1 MDFGVLGP
9 LTVRRAGVPLE
20 LGTPKGQMLLAVL
33 LSRPGRTVT
42 DDALVE
48 AVWGAEQPKSATKNV
63 QTYVHRLRRRLG
75 DPGRITR
82 EGRGYRLRADRGE
95 LDSARFED
103 LADAAR
109 AAPAAGDHERS
120 RRLFDEALGLWRG
133 PAFGEIADVPALRAE
148 ATRLDELRLG
158 VLEERVDVDLRLGRH
173 GEVLGELTA
182 LTMEHPFRER
192 MWAQL
197 MLALYRCGRRA
208 DALLAYLQVRDVLVE
223 ETGLEPGHRL
233 RDLHRAVLGEDPA
246 LDRVT
251 VGAEAHA
258 PDRTAVTMPG
268 PTPDRVGVAADEL
281 APGRPAF
288 AAEDP
293 AQRPAPDLTPG
304 RTAVTA
310 EDPAPGTD
318 PAPAPGPDPGTAAPG
333 TTPGPAPDL
342 PVLVSEEQARAD
354 VARARMLP
362 PALGD
367 FSGQERELA
376 EIEAVLRTRHAA
388 DEPAATVTISGPGG
402 VGKTALAVQ
411 AAHRLRSAYPDGRLF
426 ATLAGT
432 RTQPASATA
441 VLGRFL
447 RALGVPATAVPD
459 DPEERVDLY
468 RGLLAERRILVVLDD
483 AYNEAQLAP
492 LLPASGTC
500 GVIATGRVRLGGLG
514 GAHRVELR
522 EMSEADSA
530 ALLRGSTG
538 GRLATAS
545 GAELSELVR
554 LCARLPLALRIAGSL
569 LVSRPHWRP
578 ADLVSRLA
586 DEQHRLDALRYRDL
600 EVRASF
606 GLSYEGLRPGA
617 RRLFRLLGL
626 LEAPDFPLWAAAAAV
641 DTELREAQE
650 LLDELVDVHLLD
662 VRPPDASG
670 TPYGG
675 QARYAFHDLIRA
687 YARERAE
694 AEETAAARD
703 GSVVRVLGALLAFT
717 DIADRDHMG
726 QNMFQQDA
734 ARWEPARVEAG
745 LPPSVPPMELLD
757 AERASLVAGVR
768 QAAELGR
775 DELCWEL
782 AVGGHA
788 LFETERYFDDWQE
801 CYDTAMGLARA
812 AGNLRG
818 RARLLISMAG
828 LLYTRRRYGPAEES
842 NTEAMGLFERIGDR
856 RGYLEALS
864 NAPFFLVP
872 NGRLTEAI
880 TAGREAYER
889 LDAGGQAAAALHAY
903 SQVGLAHL
911 QAGRPERAVAVLT
924 EIVAG
929 ARKQG
934 IRTLIARDTYW
945 LGQAQLALGRH
956 QEAEDSFA
964 ELTECA
970 RGIGASGPF
979 YTAHAWGCLH
989 LARGE
994 FTEARSRLLE
1004 GVEVARALHD
1014 PMFETRV
1021 LVDLLDARLYELHD
1035 GQDAQDAQDGHD
1047 APALAAAIVQG
1058 EHAVE
1063 VARGIDYPYLLAGV
1077 LEKLARLRAAAG
1089 DPGVAKDLDDEAAA
1103 LRDTIH

>member
-9 LTVRRAGVPLE
+9 PAVWRAGVPLE
-20 LGTPKGQMLLAVL
+20 LGTPKGRLLLAVL
-33 LSRPGRTVT
+33 LSRPGRPVT
-42 DDALVE
+42 EDALVE
-48 AVWGAEQPKSATKNV
+48 AVWGEEQPKSAAKNV
-63 QTYVHRLRRRLG
+63 QTYVHRLRQRLG

-82 EGRGYRLRADRGE
+82 EGRGYLLHAGRDE

-109 AAPAAGDHERS
+109 AALADGEHDRS
-120 RRLFDEALGLWRG
+120 HRLFDEALGLWRG
-133 PAFGEIADVPALRAE
+133 PAFAGIADVPALSSE
-148 ATRLDELRLG
+148 ATRLDELWLG
-158 VLEERVDVDLRLGRH
+158 VVEERVDVDLRLGRH
-173 GEVLGELTA
+173 SEVLGELTA

-208 DALLAYLQVRDVLVE
+208 DALLAYRQVRDVLVE

-233 RDLHRAVLGEDPA
+233 RDLHRAILGEDPS
-246 LDRVT
+246 LDRAVLDP
-251 VGAEAHA
+251 VPA
-258 PDRTAVTMPG
+258 PDRATLGEARA
-268 PTPDRVGVAADEL
+268 PDRSAAASVAAS
-281 APGRPAF
+281 AAAAASV
-288 AAEDP
+288 AAEERD
-293 AQRPAPDLTPG
+293 RPN
-304 RTAVTA
+304 
-310 EDPAPGTD
+310 
-318 PAPAPGPDPGTAAPG
+318 
-333 TTPGPAPDL
+333 TT
-342 PVLVSEEQARAD
+342 V
-354 VARARMLP
+354 ARMLP

-367 FSGQERELA
+367 FSGQQAELT
-376 EIEAVLRTRHAA
+376 EIGAVLRPGRAA
-388 DEPAATVTISGPGG
+388 DEPAAVVTISGPGG

-411 AAHRLRSAYPDGRLF
+411 ASHRLRSAYPDGQLF
-426 ATLAGT
+426 AALAGA
-432 RTQPASATA
+432 RTQPVSPAT

-459 DPEERVDLY
+459 DPEERADLY

-483 AYNEAQLAP
+483 AFNEEQLAP

-514 GAHRVELR
+514 GAHRIELR
-522 EMSEADSA
+522 EMSEADSLA
-530 ALLRGSTG
+530 MLRDSTD
-538 GRLATAS
+538 GRLASAS
-545 GAELSELVR
+545 RAELSGLVR

-569 LVSRPHWRP
+569 LVSRPHWGL
-578 ADLVSRLA
+578 ADLVSRMA

-606 GLSYEGLRPGA
+606 GLSYEGIRPGA

-626 LEAPDFPLWAAAAAV
+626 LDAPDFPLWAAAAAV
-641 DTELREAQE
+641 DTGLREAQE

-662 VRPPDASG
+662 VTG
-670 TPYGG
+670 TPNG
-675 QARYAFHDLIRA
+675 QARYGFHDLIRA

-694 AEETAAARD
+694 AEEPVESRD
-703 GSVVRVLGALLAFT
+703 ASVVRVLSALLAFT

-726 QNMFQQDA
+726 QNMFQRDA
-734 ARWEPARVEAG
+734 DRWQPALVEAS

-757 AERASLVAGVR
+757 AERVHLVAGVR

-782 AVGGHA
+782 AVGGHS
-788 LFETERYFDDWQE
+788 LFETERYFDEWQE
-801 CYDTAMGLARA
+801 CYETAMGLARA

-889 LDAGGQAAAALHAY
+889 LVTGGQVAAALHAY
-903 SQVGLAHL
+903 SQVGLAQL
-911 QAGRPERAVAVLT
+911 QAGRPERAAAVLT

-929 ARKQG
+929 ARKEG

-945 LGQAQLALGRH
+945 LGQAQLALGRYP
-956 QEAEDSFA
+956 EAEESFA
-964 ELTECA
+964 ELTECT
-970 RGIGASGPF
+970 RSIGSSGAF

-994 FTEARSRLLE
+994 YAEARRRLLE
-1004 GVEVARALHD
+1004 GVEVARTLHD

-1021 LVDLLDARLYELHD
+1021 LVELLDARLYDLHEL
-1035 GQDAQDAQDGHD
+1035 
-1047 APALAAAIVQG
+1047 PAAISQG

-1063 VARGIDYPYLLAGV
+1063 LARGIHYPYLLAGV

-1089 DPGVAKDLDDEAAA
+1089 DATVAQRLADEAAVVRGA
-1103 LRDTIH
+1103 IR

>member
-103 LADAAR
+103 LANAAR
-109 AAPAAGDHERS
+109 AASAAGDHERS

-233 RDLHRAVLGEDPA
+233 RNLHRAVLDEDPA

-251 VGAEAHA
+251 AGAEARA
-258 PDRTAVTMPG
+258 PGRTAVTTPG
-268 PTPDRVGVAADEL
+268 PTPDRMEVAADEL
-281 APGRPAF
+281 APRRTAF
-288 AAEDP
+288 AADDP
-293 AQRPAPDLTPG
+293 AQRPVP
-304 RTAVTA
+304 
-310 EDPAPGTD
+310 DPAPGR
-318 PAPAPGPDPGTAAPG
+318 PA
-333 TTPGPAPDL
+333 
-342 PVLVSEEQARAD
+342 LVSEERARAD

-388 DEPAATVTISGPGG
+388 DEPAATVTVSGPGG

-426 ATLAGT
+426 AALAGS

-626 LEAPDFPLWAAAAAV
+626 LEAPDFPLWAAAAAA

-662 VRPPDASG
+662 VRLPDASG

-694 AEETAAARD
+694 AEETAEARD

-734 ARWEPARVEAG
+734 ERWEPARVEAG

-956 QEAEDSFA
+956 QEAEESFA

-994 FTEARSRLLE
+994 FAEARSRLLE

-1035 GQDAQDAQDGHD
+1035 GQDAQDGHD

-1089 DPGVAKDLDDEAAA
+1089 EPGVAKDLDDEAAA

>member
-9 LTVRRAGVPLE
+9 LTVWRAGVPLE
-20 LGTPKGQMLLAVL
+20 LGTPKGRILLAVL
-33 LSRPGRTVT
+33 MSRPGRPVS

-48 AVWGAEQPKSATKNV
+48 AVWGEKQPKSAAKNM
-63 QTYVHRLRRRLG
+63 QTYVHRLRNRLG
-75 DPGRITR
+75 DPGRIAR
-82 EGRGYRLRADRGE
+82 EGGGYVLRADRAE
-95 LDSARFED
+95 VDAARFED

-109 AAPAAGDHERS
+109 TALAAGDRERS
-120 RRLFDEALGLWRG
+120 RRLFAKALGLRRG
-133 PAFGEIADVPALRAE
+133 PAFAGVGDLPALAPE

-158 VLEERVDVDLRLGRH
+158 VVEERIDVDLRLGRH
-173 GEVLGELTA
+173 SELLGELTG

-208 DALLAYLQVRDVLVE
+208 DALQAYLQVREVLAE

-246 LDRVT
+246 LDRPVPDAKPDAKPD
-251 VGAEAHA
+251 GKPDSKPDGKPDGKPDAKPDGEQGQAPGQE
-258 PDRTAVTMPG
+258 PDREQ
-268 PTPDRVGVAADEL
+268 DQE
-281 APGRPAF
+281 PGR
-288 AAEDP
+288 E
-293 AQRPAPDLTPG
+293 QG
-304 RTAVTA
+304 RRIVT
-310 EDPAPGTD
+310 G
-318 PAPAPGPDPGTAAPG
+318 
-333 TTPGPAPDL
+333 
-342 PVLVSEEQARAD
+342 
-354 VARARMLP
+354 ARMLP

-367 FSGQERELA
+367 FSGQRAELA
-376 EIEAVLRTRHAA
+376 EIDARLRAHRAA

-411 AAHRLRSAYPDGRLF
+411 ASHRLRSAYPDGQLF
-426 ATLAGT
+426 AALDGA
-432 RTQPASATA
+432 RTQRVSPAT

-459 DPEERVDLY
+459 DPEERTDLY
-468 RGLLAERRILVVLDD
+468 RGMLAERRILVVLDD
-483 AYNEAQLAP
+483 AFDEEQLAP
-492 LLPASGTC
+492 LLPTSGTC
-500 GVIATGRVRLGGLG
+500 GVIATGRVRLAGLG

-522 EMSEADSA
+522 EMSEADSLA
-530 ALLRGSTG
+530 MLRGTG
-538 GRLATAS
+538 GRLASAAP
-545 GAELSELVR
+545 AELSDLVR
-554 LCARLPLALRIAGSL
+554 LCARLPLALRIAGAL

-578 ADLVSRLA
+578 ADLVARLA

-606 GLSYEGLRPGA
+606 GLSYKGLRPGA

-626 LEAPDFPLWAAAAAV
+626 LEAPDFPLWAAAAAL
-641 DTELREAQE
+641 DTGLPAAQE

-662 VRPPDASG
+662 VTG
-670 TPYGG
+670 TPNG
-675 QARYAFHDLIRA
+675 QARYGFHDLIRA

-694 AEETAAARD
+694 AEEPVAARS
-703 GSVVRVLGALLAFT
+703 GAVVRVLSALLAFT

-726 QNMFQQDA
+726 QNMFQRDA
-734 ARWEPARVEAG
+734 DRWQPALVEAS
-745 LPPSVPPMELLD
+745 LPPSVPPMPLLD
-757 AERASLVAGVR
+757 AERVPLVAGVR

-801 CYDTAMGLARA
+801 CYETAMGLARA

-842 NTEAMGLFERIGDR
+842 NTEAMELFERIGDQ

-872 NGRLTEAI
+872 NSRLTEAI
-880 TAGREAYER
+880 TAGREAFER
-889 LDAGGQAAAALHAY
+889 LDAGGQPAAALHAY

-911 QAGRPERAVAVLT
+911 QAGRPERAAAVLT
-924 EIVAG
+924 EIIDG

-945 LGQAQLALGRH
+945 LGQAQLALGRTA
-956 QEAEDSFA
+956 EAEEAFT
-964 ELTECA
+964 ELGECA
-970 RGIGASGPF
+970 RDIGSSGTF

-994 FTEARSRLLE
+994 YAEARRRLLE
-1004 GVEVARALHD
+1004 GVAIAHALHD

-1021 LVDLLDARLYELHD
+1021 LIDLLDARLYGPRELPAAIGRGGARGRGGPRYRLPVPARGRTGEARRAARRGGRRRHRATTGRRGGRRA
-1035 GQDAQDAQDGHD
+1035 GQDPLSLAERHRT
-1047 APALAAAIVQG
+1047 APHCTATAPHRTARALS
-1058 EHAVE
+1058 
-1063 VARGIDYPYLLAGV
+1063 GV
-1077 LEKLARLRAAAG
+1077 T
-1089 DPGVAKDLDDEAAA
+1089 PGVYQPYSVL
-1103 LRDTIH
+1103 

>member
-9 LTVRRAGVPLE
+9 LTVWRGGVPLE
-20 LGTPKGQMLLAVL
+20 LGTPKGRLLLAVL
-33 LSRPGRTVT
+33 LSRPGRPVP

-48 AVWGAEQPKSATKNV
+48 AVWGEERPKSATKNV
-63 QTYVHRLRRRLG
+63 QTYVHRLRHRLG
-75 DPGRITR
+75 EPGRIIR
-82 EGRGYRLRADRGE
+82 EGRGYRLRADRDE

-103 LADAAR
+103 LAVAAR
-109 AAPAAGDHERS
+109 AALAAGEPGRS
-120 RRLFDEALGLWRG
+120 RHLFDEALGLWRG
-133 PAFGEIADVPALRAE
+133 PAFAGVADVPALGPE

-158 VLEERVDVDLRLGRH
+158 VREERVDVGLRLGLH
-173 GEVLGELTA
+173 SELLGELTA
-182 LTMEHPFRER
+182 LTTEHPFRER
-192 MWAQL
+192 LWAQL
-197 MLALYRCGRRA
+197 MLALYRCGRRT
-208 DALLAYLQVRDVLVE
+208 DALLAYLRVRDVLAE
-223 ETGLEPGHRL
+223 ETGLEPGPGL
-233 RDLHRAVLGEDPA
+233 RELHRAVLAEDPA
-246 LDRVT
+246 LGR
-251 VGAEAHA
+251 A
-258 PDRTAVTMPG
+258 
-268 PTPDRVGVAADEL
+268 VAAGERGRPDAAGE
-281 APGRPAF
+281 PGRQD
-288 AAEDP
+288 AA
-293 AQRPAPDLTPG
+293 G
-304 RTAVTA
+304 
-310 EDPAPGTD
+310 
-318 PAPAPGPDPGTAAPG
+318 
-333 TTPGPAPDL
+333 
-342 PVLVSEEQARAD
+342 
-354 VARARMLP
+354 ARMLP

-367 FSGQERELA
+367 FSGQQAELA
-376 EIEAVLRTRHAA
+376 EIEAVLGAGHASH
-388 DEPAATVTISGPGG
+388 EPAATVTVSGPGG

-411 AAHRLRSAYPDGRLF
+411 AAHRLRPAYPDGQLF
-426 ATLAGT
+426 AALAGA
-432 RTQPASATA
+432 RTQPVAPAT

-468 RGLLAERRILVVLDD
+468 RSLLAERRILVVLDD
-483 AYNEAQLAP
+483 ALNEEQLAP

-500 GVIATGRVRLGGLG
+500 GVIVTGRVRLGGLG

-522 EMSEADSA
+522 EMSEADSVVM
-530 ALLRGSTG
+530 LLGSTG
-538 GRLATAS
+538 GRLASAS
-545 GAELSELVR
+545 RAELSDLVR

-569 LVSRPHWRP
+569 LVSRPHWQP
-578 ADLVSRLA
+578 ADLRSRLA

-641 DTELREAQE
+641 DTGLREAQE

-662 VRPPDASG
+662 VTG
-670 TPYGG
+670 TSHG
-675 QARYAFHDLIRA
+675 QARYGFHDLIRA

-694 AEETAAARD
+694 AEEEAAA
-703 GSVVRVLGALLAFT
+703 GEEAVVRVLCALLAFT

-726 QNMFQQDA
+726 QNMFQRDA
-734 ARWEPARVEAG
+734 DRWRPERVEAS
-745 LPPSVPPMELLD
+745 LPPSVPPMDLLD
-757 AERASLVAGVR
+757 AERLPLVAGVR
-768 QAAELGR
+768 QAAGLGE

-788 LFETERYFDDWQE
+788 LFETERYFDEWQE
-801 CYDTAMGLARA
+801 CYETAMGLAEE

-842 NTEAMGLFERIGDR
+842 NTEAMRLFERIGDR

-872 NGRLTEAI
+872 NGRLSEAI
-880 TAGREAYER
+880 TAGREAHER
-889 LDAGGQAAAALHAY
+889 LAAGGQAAAALHAY

-911 QAGRPERAVAVLT
+911 QAGRPERAAAVLA

-956 QEAEDSFA
+956 LEAEESFA
-964 ELTECA
+964 ELTECT
-970 RGIGASGPF
+970 RSIGSSGAF

-994 FTEARSRLLE
+994 YAEARRLFLE
-1004 GVEVARALHD
+1004 AVEVARSLHD

-1021 LVDLLDARLYELHD
+1021 LVDLLDARLYGRHE
-1035 GQDAQDAQDGHD
+1035 
-1047 APALAAAIVQG
+1047 LAAAIGQA
-1058 EHAVE
+1058 EHAVG
-1063 VARGIDYPYLLAGV
+1063 VARGIHYPYLLAGV
-1077 LEKLARLRAAAG
+1077 LDKLARLRAAVGDAG
-1089 DPGVAKDLDDEAAA
+1089 AAGRLADEAAG
-1103 LRDTIH
+1103 LRDTIR

>member
-33 LSRPGRTVT
+33 LSRPGRVVT

-109 AAPAAGDHERS
+109 AASAASDHERS
-120 RRLFDEALGLWRG
+120 RQLLDEALGLWRG
-133 PAFGEIADVPALRAE
+133 PAFGEIADVPALRSE

-233 RDLHRAVLGEDPA
+233 RDLHRAILGEDPA
-246 LDRVT
+246 LDRAA
-251 VGAEAHA
+251 VGTEACA
-258 PDRTAVTMPG
+258 PDRT
-268 PTPDRVGVAADEL
+268 GVAADEP
-281 APGRPAF
+281 APGRTGF

-293 AQRPAPDLTPG
+293 AQRPVPGPAPD

-310 EDPAPGTD
+310 EGPAPGADPD
-318 PAPAPGPDPGTAAPG
+318 PAPAAEPGTSPG
-333 TTPGPAPDL
+333 HVPGSPA
-342 PVLVSEEQARAD
+342 LVAEEQARPD

-367 FSGQERELA
+367 FSGQQRELA
-376 EIEAVLRTRHAA
+376 EIEAVLRTRRAA

-411 AAHRLRSAYPDGRLF
+411 AAHRLRSAYPDGQLF
-426 ATLAGT
+426 AALAGT
-432 RTQPASATA
+432 RTQPASTTA

-468 RGLLAERRILVVLDD
+468 RSLLAERRLLVVLDD
-483 AYNEAQLAP
+483 ACGEGQLAP

-538 GRLATAS
+538 GRLASAPR
-545 GAELSELVR
+545 AELSELVR

-578 ADLVSRLA
+578 GDLVSRLA

-662 VRPPDASG
+662 VRLPDASG
-670 TPYGG
+670 TPNR
-675 QARYAFHDLIRA
+675 QARYAFHDLVRA

-703 GSVVRVLGALLAFT
+703 GSVVRVLGALLALT

-734 ARWEPARVEAG
+734 DRWEPARVEAG

-828 LLYTRRRYGPAEES
+828 LLYTRRRYRPAEEA

-880 TAGREAYER
+880 TAGREAFER

-911 QAGRPERAVAVLT
+911 QAGRPDHAAAVLT

-934 IRTLIARDTYW
+934 IRALIARDTYW

-956 QEAEDSFA
+956 QEAEESFA
-964 ELTECA
+964 ELAECA

-994 FTEARSRLLE
+994 YAEARSRLLE

-1021 LVDLLDARLYELHD
+1021 LVDLLDVRLHVLP
-1035 GQDAQDAQDGHD
+1035 DAHDGHD
-1047 APALAAAIVQG
+1047 AHDLAAAITQA

-1089 DPGVAKDLDDEAAA
+1089 DSGVAKGLDDEAAA
-1103 LRDTIH
+1103 LRDTIR

>member
-9 LTVRRAGVPLE
+9 LTVWRAGVPLE
-20 LGTPKGQMLLAVL
+20 LGTPKGRVLLAVL
-33 LSRPGRTVT
+33 LSRPGRPVT

-48 AVWGAEQPKSATKNV
+48 AVWGDEQPKSAAKNA

-75 DPGRITR
+75 DPGRIAR
-82 EGRGYRLRADRGE
+82 EGRGYLLRAGRDE
-95 LDSARFED
+95 LDAARFED
-103 LADAAR
+103 LTDTAR
-109 AAPAAGDHERS
+109 AALAAGEREQS

-133 PAFGEIADVPALRAE
+133 PAFSGIADVPALSPE

-173 GEVLGELTA
+173 SEVLGELTA

-208 DALLAYLQVRDVLVE
+208 DALLAYRQVRDVLAE

-233 RDLHRAVLGEDPA
+233 RGLHRAVLGEDPA
-246 LDRVT
+246 LDR
-251 VGAEAHA
+251 A
-258 PDRTAVTMPG
+258 
-268 PTPDRVGVAADEL
+268 VAAEERARRN
-281 APGRPAF
+281 APAEERARPNA
-288 AAEDP
+288 AAEER
-293 AQRPAPDLTPG
+293 ARPN
-304 RTAVTA
+304 
-310 EDPAPGTD
+310 
-318 PAPAPGPDPGTAAPG
+318 APAEERRPNAAG
-333 TTPGPAPDL
+333 
-342 PVLVSEEQARAD
+342 
-354 VARARMLP
+354 ARMLP

-367 FSGQERELA
+367 FSGQRAELA
-376 EIEAVLRTRHAA
+376 EIEAVLRADHAA
-388 DEPAATVTISGPGG
+388 DEPAAMVTISGPGG

-411 AAHRLRSAYPDGRLF
+411 ASHRLRSAYPDGQLF
-426 ATLAGT
+426 AALAGA
-432 RTQPASATA
+432 RTQPVSPAT

-459 DPEERVDLY
+459 DPEERADLY

-483 AYNEAQLAP
+483 AFDEEQLAP

-522 EMSEADSA
+522 EMSEADSLA
-530 ALLRGSTG
+530 MLRDSTD
-538 GRLATAS
+538 GRLASATR
-545 GAELSELVR
+545 AELSVLVR

-569 LVSRPHWRP
+569 LVSRPHWHL

-606 GLSYEGLRPGA
+606 GLSYEGVRPGA

-626 LEAPDFPLWAAAAAV
+626 LEAPDFPLWAAAAAG
-641 DTELREAQE
+641 DTGLREARE
-650 LLDELVDVHLLD
+650 LLDDLVDVHLLD
-662 VRPPDASG
+662 VTG
-670 TPYGG
+670 TPNG
-675 QARYAFHDLIRA
+675 QARYGFHDLIRA

-694 AEETAAARD
+694 AEEPVEARD
-703 GSVVRVLGALLAFT
+703 ASVVRVLGALLAFT
-717 DIADRDHMG
+717 DTADRDHMG
-726 QNMFQQDA
+726 QNMFQRDA
-734 ARWEPARVEAG
+734 DRWQPALVEAS
-745 LPPSVPPMELLD
+745 LPPAVPPMELLD
-757 AERASLVAGVR
+757 AERVALVAGVR

-782 AVGGHA
+782 AVGAHA

-872 NGRLTEAI
+872 NGRLSEAI

-889 LDAGGQAAAALHAY
+889 LAVAGQAAAALHAY

-945 LGQAQLALGRH
+945 LGHAELARGRH
-956 QEAEDSFA
+956 AEAEKSFA

-970 RGIGASGPF
+970 RGIGVSGPF

-994 FTEARSRLLE
+994 YAEARSRLLE
-1004 GVEVARALHD
+1004 GVGIARTLHD

-1021 LVDLLDARLYELHD
+1021 LIDLLDVRLYGLHEL
-1035 GQDAQDAQDGHD
+1035 
-1047 APALAAAIVQG
+1047 PAAISQG

-1063 VARGIDYPYLLAGV
+1063 VARGIHYPYLLAGV

-1089 DPGVAKDLDDEAAA
+1089 EAAVAEDLADEAAVV
-1103 LRDTIH
+1103 RDIIC

>member
-33 LSRPGRTVT
+33 LSRPGRTLT
-42 DDALVE
+42 EDALVE

-109 AAPAAGDHERS
+109 AASAAGDHERS

-233 RDLHRAVLGEDPA
+233 RNLHRAVLDEDPA

-251 VGAEAHA
+251 AGAEARA
-258 PDRTAVTMPG
+258 
-268 PTPDRVGVAADEL
+268 
-281 APGRPAF
+281 
-288 AAEDP
+288 
-293 AQRPAPDLTPG
+293 PG

-310 EDPAPGTD
+310 EGPAPGTD
-318 PAPAPGPDPGTAAPG
+318 QAPAPGPDPGTA
-333 TTPGPAPDL
+333 PGPAPGR
-342 PVLVSEEQARAD
+342 PALVSEEQARAD

-388 DEPAATVTISGPGG
+388 DEPAATVTVSGPGG

-426 ATLAGT
+426 AALAGS

-641 DTELREAQE
+641 DTGLREAQE

-662 VRPPDASG
+662 VRLPDASG

-694 AEETAAARD
+694 AEETAEARD

-734 ARWEPARVEAG
+734 ERWEPARVEAG
-745 LPPSVPPMELLD
+745 LPPSVPPMELLH

-956 QEAEDSFA
+956 QEAEESFA

-994 FTEARSRLLE
+994 FAEARSRLLE

-1035 GQDAQDAQDGHD
+1035 GQDAQDAQDGHG

>member
-1 MDFGVLGP
+1 MHFGVLGP
-9 LTVRRAGVPLE
+9 LTVWRAGVPLE
-20 LGTPKGQMLLAVL
+20 LGTPKGRVLLAVL
-33 LSRPGRTVT
+33 LSRPGRRVT

-48 AVWGAEQPKSATKNV
+48 AVWGEEQPKSAAKNV
-63 QTYVHRLRRRLG
+63 QTYVHRLRQHLG
-75 DPGRITR
+75 DPERIAR
-82 EGRGYRLRADRGE
+82 EGRGYLLRAGRDE
-95 LDSARFED
+95 LDAARFED
-103 LADAAR
+103 LAGAAR
-109 AAPAAGDHERS
+109 EALAAGEREPS
-120 RRLFDEALGLWRG
+120 RLLFVEALNLWRG
-133 PAFGEIADVPALRAE
+133 PAFSGITDVPALGPE

-158 VLEERVDVDLRLGRH
+158 VLEERIDVDLRLGRH
-173 GEVLGELTA
+173 SELLGELTA

-192 MWAQL
+192 MWVQL

-208 DALLAYLQVRDVLVE
+208 DALLAYLQVRDVLAE
-223 ETGLEPGHRL
+223 ETGLEPGRRL
-233 RDLHRAVLGEDPA
+233 RDLHRAILGEDPA
-246 LDRVT
+246 LDRAVE
-251 VGAEAHA
+251 AE
-258 PDRTAVTMPG
+258 
-268 PTPDRVGVAADEL
+268 EQ
-281 APGRPAF
+281 GR
-288 AAEDP
+288 
-293 AQRPAPDLTPG
+293 RS
-304 RTAVTA
+304 
-310 EDPAPGTD
+310 
-318 PAPAPGPDPGTAAPG
+318 APAEERGRRSAPAEQQEHQN
-333 TTPGPAPDL
+333 TPAEQQGRQST
-342 PVLVSEEQARAD
+342 PV
-354 VARARMLP
+354 ARMLP

-367 FSGQERELA
+367 FSGQQAELA
-376 EIEAVLRTRHAA
+376 EIDAVLRADHSA
-388 DEPAATVTISGPGG
+388 DEPAAMVTISGPGG
-402 VGKTALAVQ
+402 IGKTALAVQ
-411 AAHRLRSAYPDGRLF
+411 AAHRLRPAYPDGQLF
-426 ATLAGT
+426 AALAGA
-432 RTQPASATA
+432 RTQPLSPAT

-459 DPEERVDLY
+459 DPDERTDLY
-468 RGLLAERRILVVLDD
+468 RSLLAERRILVVLDD
-483 AYNEAQLAP
+483 AFDEEQLAP

-522 EMSEADSA
+522 AMSEADSLA
-530 ALLRGSTG
+530 MLRNSTD
-538 GRLATAS
+538 GRLASA
-545 GAELSELVR
+545 GRAELSALVR

-569 LVSRPHWRP
+569 LVSRPHWQP

-586 DEQHRLDALRYRDL
+586 DEHHRLDALRYRDL

-606 GLSYEGLRPGA
+606 GLSYEGIRPGA

-641 DTELREAQE
+641 DSGLSAAQE

-662 VRPPDASG
+662 VTGMPN
-670 TPYGG
+670 G
-675 QARYAFHDLIRA
+675 QARYGFHDLVRT

-694 AEETAAARD
+694 AEEPAEARD
-703 GSVVRVLGALLAFT
+703 ASVVRVLGALLAVT

-734 ARWEPARVEAG
+734 ERWQPARVEAS
-745 LPPSVPPMELLD
+745 LPPSVPPMKLLD
-757 AERASLVAGVR
+757 AERVPLVAGVR

-788 LFETERYFDDWQE
+788 LFETERYFDEWQE
-801 CYDTAMGLARA
+801 CYDTAMGLAKT

-828 LLYTRRRYGPAEES
+828 LLYTRRRYGPAEEA
-842 NTEAMGLFERIGDR
+842 NTEAMVLFERIGDR

-880 TAGREAYER
+880 TAGRQAYER
-889 LDAGGQAAAALHAY
+889 LDAGGQPAAALHAY

-911 QAGRPERAVAVLT
+911 QAGRPGQAEAVLT

-945 LGQAQLALGRH
+945 LGQAQLARGRH
-956 QEAEDSFA
+956 AEAEESFA
-964 ELTECA
+964 ELTEYA
-970 RGIGASGPF
+970 RSIGSSGAF

-994 FTEARSRLLE
+994 YAEARRLLLE

-1021 LVDLLDARLYELHD
+1021 LIDLLDARLHD
-1035 GQDAQDAQDGHD
+1035 PDDL
-1047 APALAAAIVQG
+1047 PAAIGQG
-1058 EHAVE
+1058 EHAVG

-1089 DPGVAKDLDDEAAA
+1089 DTVIAKRLADEAAA
-1103 LRDTIH
+1103 VRDTIR

>member
-9 LTVRRAGVPLE
+9 LTVRQAGLPRELE
-20 LGTPKGQMLLAVL
+20 LGTPKARVLLAVL
-33 LSRPGRTVT
+33 LSRPGRPVS

-48 AVWGAEQPKSATKNV
+48 AVWGEDRPKSAAKNV
-63 QTYVHRLRRRLG
+63 QTYVHRLRHRLG
-75 DPGRITR
+75 DPRRIAR
-82 EGRGYRLRADRGE
+82 EGRGYVLRADRAE
-95 LDSARFED
+95 VDAARFED
-103 LADAAR
+103 LAAAAR
-109 AAPAAGDHERS
+109 AALADGERDRS
-120 RRLFDEALGLWRG
+120 RRLFAEALGLWRG
-133 PAFGEIADVPALRAE
+133 PAFAGIADLPALGPE

-158 VLEERVDVDLRLGRH
+158 VLEERIDVDLRLGRH
-173 GEVLGELTA
+173 GELLGELTA

-208 DALLAYLQVRDVLVE
+208 DALLAYLQVRQVLAE
-223 ETGLEPGHRL
+223 ETGLEPGRPL
-233 RDLHRAVLGEDPA
+233 RELHRAVLGEDPA
-246 LDRVT
+246 LDR
-251 VGAEAHA
+251 EAG
-258 PDRTAVTMPG
+258 DGEQGRRSTAV
-268 PTPDRVGVAADEL
+268 
-281 APGRPAF
+281 
-288 AAEDP
+288 
-293 AQRPAPDLTPG
+293 
-304 RTAVTA
+304 
-310 EDPAPGTD
+310 
-318 PAPAPGPDPGTAAPG
+318 
-333 TTPGPAPDL
+333 
-342 PVLVSEEQARAD
+342 
-354 VARARMLP
+354 ARMLP

-367 FSGQERELA
+367 FSGQQAELA
-376 EIEAVLRTRHAA
+376 EIEARLRTDRAA
-388 DEPAATVTISGPGG
+388 DEPAATVTVSGPGG

-411 AAHRLRSAYPDGRLF
+411 ASHRLRSAYPDGQLF
-426 ATLAGT
+426 AALDGA
-432 RTQPASATA
+432 RTQRVAPAT

-459 DPEERVDLY
+459 DPQERTDLY

-483 AYNEAQLAP
+483 AYDEEQLAP
-492 LLPASGTC
+492 LLPTSGTC
-500 GVIATGRVRLGGLG
+500 GVIATGRVRLAGLG

-522 EMSEADSA
+522 EMSEADSLA
-530 ALLRGSTG
+530 MLRGSTG
-538 GRLATAS
+538 GRLASA
-545 GAELSELVR
+545 APADLSDLVR
-554 LCARLPLALRIAGSL
+554 LCARLPLALRIAGAL

-578 ADLVSRLA
+578 TDLVSRLA

-626 LEAPDFPLWAAAAAV
+626 LEAPDFPLWAAAAV
-641 DTELREAQE
+641 LDTGLRAAQE

-662 VRPPDASG
+662 VTGAPN
-670 TPYGG
+670 G
-675 QARYAFHDLIRA
+675 QARYGFHDLIRA

-694 AEETAAARD
+694 AEEPVEARD
-703 GSVVRVLGALLAFT
+703 GSVVRVLSALLAFT

-726 QNMFQQDA
+726 QNMFQRDA
-734 ARWEPARVEAG
+734 DRWQPAVVEAS

-757 AERASLVAGVR
+757 AERVALVAGVR

-801 CYDTAMGLARA
+801 CYGTAMGLART

-842 NTEAMGLFERIGDR
+842 NTEAMELFERIGDR

-880 TAGREAYER
+880 TAGREAFER
-889 LDAGGQAAAALHAY
+889 LDAGGQPAAALHAY

-924 EIVAG
+924 EIIDG

-934 IRTLIARDTYW
+934 IRALIARDTYW
-945 LGQAQLALGRH
+945 LGQAQLALGRPA
-956 QEAEDSFA
+956 EAEESFT
-964 ELTECA
+964 ELNECA
-970 RGIGASGPF
+970 RSIGSSGPF

-994 FTEARSRLLE
+994 YPEARHRLLE
-1004 GVEVARALHD
+1004 GVGIARALHD

-1021 LVDLLDARLYELHD
+1021 LIDLLDARLYGPHD
-1035 GQDAQDAQDGHD
+1035 L
-1047 APALAAAIVQG
+1047 PAAIGRG
-1058 EHAVE
+1058 ERAVE

-1089 DPGVAKDLDDEAAA
+1089 DAAAARRLADEAAVA
-1103 LRDTIH
+1103 RDRVR

>member
-103 LADAAR
+103 LANAAR
-109 AAPAAGDHERS
+109 AASAAGDHERS

-233 RDLHRAVLGEDPA
+233 RNLHRAVLDEDPA

-251 VGAEAHA
+251 AGAEARA
-258 PDRTAVTMPG
+258 PGRTAVTTPG
-268 PTPDRVGVAADEL
+268 PTPDRMEVAADEL
-281 APGRPAF
+281 APRRTAF
-288 AAEDP
+288 AADDP
-293 AQRPAPDLTPG
+293 AQRPVP
-304 RTAVTA
+304 
-310 EDPAPGTD
+310 DPAPGR
-318 PAPAPGPDPGTAAPG
+318 PA
-333 TTPGPAPDL
+333 
-342 PVLVSEEQARAD
+342 LVSEEQARAD

-388 DEPAATVTISGPGG
+388 DEPAATVTVSGPGG

-426 ATLAGT
+426 AALAGS

-492 LLPASGTC
+492 LLPPSGTC

-662 VRPPDASG
+662 VRLPDASG

-687 YARERAE
+687 YARERAD

-734 ARWEPARVEAG
+734 DRWEPARVEAG
-745 LPPSVPPMELLD
+745 LPTSVPPMELLD
-757 AERASLVAGVR
+757 AERASLMAGVR

-782 AVGGHA
+782 AVGGHV

-842 NTEAMGLFERIGDR
+842 NTEAMDLFERIGDR

-956 QEAEDSFA
+956 QEAEESFA

-994 FTEARSRLLE
+994 FAEARSRLLE

-1035 GQDAQDAQDGHD
+1035 GQDAQDGHD

-1058 EHAVE
+1058 EHAVA

-1089 DPGVAKDLDDEAAA
+1089 DPGGAKDLDDEAAA

>member
-133 PAFGEIADVPALRAE
+133 PAFGEIAHVPALRSE

-182 LTMEHPFRER
+182 LTMEHPSRER

-233 RDLHRAVLGEDPA
+233 RDLHRAILGEDPA
-246 LDRVT
+246 LDRAAV
-251 VGAEAHA
+251 AAHPSDRVAVVAHDAA
-258 PDRTAVTMPG
+258 PDRTAL
-268 PTPDRVGVAADEL
+268 AADD
-281 APGRPAF
+281 A
-288 AAEDP
+288 
-293 AQRPAPDLTPG
+293 APDP
-304 RTAVTA
+304 TAVTA
-310 EDPAPGTD
+310 AD
-318 PAPAPGPDPGTAAPG
+318 AAPG
-333 TTPGPAPDL
+333 TAGDPAPGPAPDL
-342 PVLVSEEQARAD
+342 AALVAEERARPD

-367 FSGQERELA
+367 FSGQQRELA
-376 EIEAVLRTRHAA
+376 EIEAVLRTGHAA
-388 DEPAATVTISGPGG
+388 DEPAATVTVSGPGG

-411 AAHRLRSAYPDGRLF
+411 AAHRLRSAYPDGQLF
-426 ATLAGT
+426 AALAGT

-483 AYNEAQLAP
+483 ACNEEQLAP

-522 EMSEADSA
+522 EMSEADST

-538 GRLATAS
+538 GRLASAS
-545 GAELSELVR
+545 RAELSELVR

-606 GLSYEGLRPGA
+606 GLSYEVLRPGA

-662 VRPPDASG
+662 ARLPDASG
-670 TPYGG
+670 TPNG

-734 ARWEPARVEAG
+734 DRWEPARVEAG

-818 RARLLISMAG
+818 RARLHISMAG

-872 NGRLTEAI
+872 NGRLAEAI

-911 QAGRPERAVAVLT
+911 QAGRPERAAAVLA

-934 IRTLIARDTYW
+934 IRALIARDTYW

-956 QEAEDSFA
+956 QEAEESFA

-994 FTEARSRLLE
+994 YAEARSRLLE

-1021 LVDLLDARLYELHD
+1021 LVDLLDARLYGLPDAAHD
-1035 GQDAQDAQDGHD
+1035 
-1047 APALAAAIVQG
+1047 LAAAIVRG

>member
-109 AAPAAGDHERS
+109 AAPAAGDNERS
-120 RRLFDEALGLWRG
+120 RRLLDEALGLWRG
-133 PAFGEIADVPALRAE
+133 PAFGEIADVPALRSE

-233 RDLHRAVLGEDPA
+233 RDLHRAILGEDPA
-246 LDRVT
+246 LDRAA
-251 VGAEAHA
+251 VGAEACA
-258 PDRTAVTMPG
+258 PDRVAVVAHDPAS
-268 PTPDRVGVAADEL
+268 DRTGVAADEP
-281 APGRPAF
+281 APGRTGF

-293 AQRPAPDLTPG
+293 AQRPVPGPAPD

-310 EDPAPGTD
+310 EGPAPGADPD
-318 PAPAPGPDPGTAAPG
+318 PAPAPEPG
-333 TTPGPAPDL
+333 TTPGHVPGLPA
-342 PVLVSEEQARAD
+342 LVAEEQARPD

-367 FSGQERELA
+367 FSGQQRELA
-376 EIEAVLRTRHAA
+376 EIEAVLRTRRAA

-411 AAHRLRSAYPDGRLF
+411 AAHRLRSAYPDGQLF
-426 ATLAGT
+426 AALAGT
-432 RTQPASATA
+432 RTQPASTTA

-468 RGLLAERRILVVLDD
+468 RSLLAERRLLVVLDD
-483 AYNEAQLAP
+483 ACGEGQLAP

-522 EMSEADSA
+522 EM
-530 ALLRGSTG
+530 
-538 GRLATAS
+538 
-545 GAELSELVR
+545 
-554 LCARLPLALRIAGSL
+554 
-569 LVSRPHWRP
+569 
-578 ADLVSRLA
+578 VSRLA

-662 VRPPDASG
+662 VRLPDASG
-670 TPYGG
+670 TPNR
-675 QARYAFHDLIRA
+675 QARYAFHDLVRA

-694 AEETAAARD
+694 AEETAATRD
-703 GSVVRVLGALLAFT
+703 GSVVRVLGALLALT

-734 ARWEPARVEAG
+734 DRWEPARVEAG

-828 LLYTRRRYGPAEES
+828 LLYTRRRYRPAEEA

-872 NGRLTEAI
+872 NGRLTDAI
-880 TAGREAYER
+880 TAGREAFER
-889 LDAGGQAAAALHAY
+889 LDASGQAAAALHAY

-911 QAGRPERAVAVLT
+911 QAGRPDHAAAVLT
-924 EIVAG
+924 KIVAG

-934 IRTLIARDTYW
+934 IRALIARDTYW

-956 QEAEDSFA
+956 QEAEESFA
-964 ELTECA
+964 ELAECA

-994 FTEARSRLLE
+994 YAEARSRLLE

-1021 LVDLLDARLYELHD
+1021 LVDLLDVRLHVLP
-1035 GQDAQDAQDGHD
+1035 DAHDGHD
-1047 APALAAAIVQG
+1047 AHDLAAAITQA

-1089 DPGVAKDLDDEAAA
+1089 DSGVAKGLDDEAAA
-1103 LRDTIH
+1103 LRDTIR